1 MSYLTTL
8 DVLKHLARAQVDGI
22 RCAVAVTSNLGA
34 LRPEVL
40 RSAGVEPEALT
51 LEQPRQ
57 FPRRESTGA
66 LVERLVLAGHG
77 LVYVL
82 SASTAYGDEVWTLAY
97 AGQPLASVSDVDEAL
112 AAGDGIDVRDGELWI
127 ESPSGSGLWSF
138 AGVILDS
145 VADAMRRKGLAV
157 A

>member
-8 DVLKHLARAQVDGI
+8 DVLKHLARAQADGI
-22 RCAVAVTSNLGA
+22 RCAVAVTSNLGTLRADA
-34 LRPEVL
+34 LRG
-40 RSAGVEPEALT
+40 AGVEPEALT
-51 LEQPRQ
+51 LEQPTQ

-82 SASTAYGDEVWTLAY
+82 SASTAWGECVWTLGY
-97 AGQPLASVSDVDEAL
+97 AGEPVAAVSDVDEAL
-112 AAGDGIDVRDGELWI
+112 AAGDGIDVRAGELWI
-127 ESPSGSGLWSF
+127 ESPAGSGLWSF

>member
-8 DVLKHLARAQVDGI
+8 DVFKHLATAQADGI
-22 RCAVAVTSNLGA
+22 RCAVAVLSDLGTMRPA
-34 LRPEVL
+34 TLRG
-40 RSAGVEPEALT
+40 ADVEPEALT
-51 LEQPRQ
+51 VEQPRQ
-57 FPRRESTGA
+57 FPKRESTGA
-66 LVERLVLAGHG
+66 LVERLVLDGHG

-82 SASTAYGDEVWTLAY
+82 SASTAWGEVVWHLGY
-97 AGQPLASVSDVDEAL
+97 AGEPIASVSDVDEAL
-112 AAGDGIDVRDGELWI
+112 VDGDGIDVRDGELWI
-127 ESPSGSGLWSF
+127 ESPAGSGLWSF